1 MNNISYSYAEILP
14 LIEEKLAS
22 GGEVSFTVSG
32 KSMQPM
38 VFDRKDTVT
47 IKKAELPLKKY
58 DIPFYRRDDGQFVLH
73 RIVKLQKDGGY
84 TCRGDNQLVNE
95 PNVRNDQII
104 GVLTAFERKGKKVCV
119 DKSLK
124 YKIYCR
130 LWMLKRPFGRAV
142 NLLKRIKNRIFKG

>member
-1 MNNISYSYAEILP
+1 MNKIDATFAEILP
-14 LIEEKLAS
+14 TIQEKLEA

-32 KSMQPM
+32 RSMQPM

-47 IKKAELPLKKY
+47 LTKAVLPLKKY
-58 DIPFYRRDDGQFVLH
+58 DIPFYRRDNGQFVLH
-73 RIVKLQKDGGY
+73 RIVKVQKDGNY

-104 GVLTAFERKGKKVCV
+104 GVLTSFERKGKLIKV

-130 LWMLKRPFGRAV
+130 LWMLKRPFGRGV
-142 NLLKRIKNRIFKG
+142 NFTKRTLKKIFKV